1 MDQLMLNGGRAIGL
15 LGLAIVAF
23 AVIARLMGNYTV
35 GGFQSA
41 TLLAGG
47 MGALLAGCF
56 ALLWVLTSQ
65 RRT

>member
-15 LGLAIVAF
+15 AGLLLAAI
-23 AVIARLMGNYTV
+23 AVVARLMGHYV
-35 GGFQSA
+35 IGGFQAA
-41 TLLAGG
+41 TLLVGG

-56 ALLWVLTSQ
+56 ALLWVLTAQ